1 MRTKKPDILLGFLVR
16 KRIFLFSVMNNR
28 NEYRF
33 INGQG
38 K

>member
-1 MRTKKPDILLGFLVR
+1 MHTKKPDILLGFLVR
-16 KRIFLFSVMNNR
+16 KRIFLFLAMNNR

-33 INGQG
+33 INVQG